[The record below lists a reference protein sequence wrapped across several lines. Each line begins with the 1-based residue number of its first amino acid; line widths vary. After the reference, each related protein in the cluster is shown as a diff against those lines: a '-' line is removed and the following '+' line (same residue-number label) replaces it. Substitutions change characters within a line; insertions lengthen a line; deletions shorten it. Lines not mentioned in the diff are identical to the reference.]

1 MMPYP
6 ILWSFRRCPYAMR
19 ARLAVVQ
26 SGVPIELREIL
37 LRDKPE
43 AFLEDSPSATV
54 PCLRTEE
61 GVIDES
67 LDVMIWAL
75 KQNDPDGLL
84 DMSEQGWSLIREC
97 DGPFKAALDRTKYPT
112 RYEGIDIEA
121 EREKASDFLYRLN
134 DQLAGQVWL
143 FGDRATLADYA
154 ILPFV
159 RQFAHIDR
167 ACFDDRD
174 WPYLIAWLDRFLESD
189 LFAAT
194 MHKYAPWTEAADRVI
209 WP

>member
-1 MMPYP
+1 MMTYP

-26 SGVPIELREIL
+26 SGVPVELREIL
-37 LRDKPE
+37 LRDKPK

-54 PCLRTEE
+54 PCLRTQE

-84 DMSEQGWSLIREC
+84 DMPEQGWSLISEC

-112 RYEGIDIEA
+112 RYQGIDVDA

-154 ILPFV
+154 LLPFI

-167 ACFDDRD
+167 AWFDAQD
-174 WPYLIAWLDRFLESD
+174 WPDLIAWLDRFLDSAV
-189 LFAAT
+189 FADI
-194 MHKYAPWTEAADRVI
+194 MVKHPVWSPEGQI
-209 WP
+209 IS